1 MKYLILLL
9 IVLSSCKTQ
18 EKVQHEINHTNNK

>member
-9 IVLSSCKTQ
+9 I
-18 EKVQHEINHTNNK
+18 